1 MAWEETGEI
10 AASDLR
16 EGERVKAS
24 ITGEVTCIH
33 NGGVRIDAVEPKGR
47 TYAVWFYP
55 DQDGV
60 TVERV
65 EDIWPG
71 DVYRDASGDI
81 VQAGDQ
87 PNEWRI
93 IGSSELWCDYEIP
106 RPLHLLYRPEA
117 DS

>member
-47 TYAVWFYP
+47 TYAVWLYP
-55 DQDGV
+55 GQDGV
-60 TVERV
+60 AVERV
-65 EDIWPG
+65 ED
-71 DVYRDASGDI
+71 VRNGDI
-81 VQAGDQ
+81 YCTHNKLIV
-87 PNEWRI
+87 EWDEAWWTF
-93 IGSSELWCDYEIP
+93 GTD
-106 RPLHLLYRPEA
+106 RPLLEHEVSRPLTLLYRPEA